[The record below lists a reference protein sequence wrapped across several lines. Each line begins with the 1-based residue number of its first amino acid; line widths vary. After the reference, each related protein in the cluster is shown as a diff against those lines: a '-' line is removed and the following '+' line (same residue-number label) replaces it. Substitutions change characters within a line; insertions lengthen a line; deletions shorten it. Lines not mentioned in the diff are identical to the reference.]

1 MILNLC
7 CIIEGHG
14 EEQAVPLLVRR
25 IQQSLRPDIQLIEVK
40 RLRVPRHKMVRPK
53 ELERAVELAA
63 RLTKPPRAILILV
76 DADDDPPCLLGPTLL
91 ERARASRPNDSV
103 GVVLAKRE
111 FESWFLAAIESLCGR
126 RGLPA
131 DLQPI
136 PDFENIRDAKGR
148 LTSLMHGSGVYSPTP
163 DQPALTALFDMNLA
177 RQRSASFD
185 KCWREIERLLA
196 EAVEAPPM

>member
-25 IQQSLRPDIQLIEVK
+25 VQQSLRPDIQLAEVT
-40 RLRVPRHKMVRPK
+40 RLRAPRHKMVRPK

-63 RLTKPPRAILILV
+63 RRTKPPRAILILV

-91 ERARASRPNDSV
+91 ERAKAARPDVPV

-111 FESWFLAAIESLCGR
+111 FESWFLAAIESLRGR

-131 DLQPI
+131 DLQPMS
-136 PDFENIRDAKGR
+136 DFENIRDAKGTLIR
-148 LTSLMHGSGVYSPTP
+148 LMGRVWGV
-163 DQPALTALFDMNLA
+163 LA
-177 RQRSASFD
+177 HA
-185 KCWREIERLLA
+185 
-196 EAVEAPPM
+196 